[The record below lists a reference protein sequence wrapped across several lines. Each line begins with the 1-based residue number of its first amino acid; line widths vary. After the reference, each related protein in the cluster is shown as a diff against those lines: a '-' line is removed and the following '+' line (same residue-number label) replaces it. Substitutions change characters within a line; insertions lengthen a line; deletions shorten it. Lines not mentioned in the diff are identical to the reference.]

1 VAAAQSSTKQYRQS
15 SQCTAKSPRERLRQP
30 GGAPTAT
37 GSATVTGPSPRPRNS
52 RRQDTPSPRMPTV
65 EGEGELLGE
74 LAIADVFAL
83 RLAAQVMRHKAE
95 LDSHPLVADYFARLG
110 DVATGEL
117 AVRGDAL
124 SIIATPT
131 PVGLAP
137 GADAEDRRV
146 LGEYLTLLVANDR
159 LSAAL
164 RDLSRQ
170 LRARDCR

>member
-1 VAAAQSSTKQYRQS
+1 
-15 SQCTAKSPRERLRQP
+15 
-30 GGAPTAT
+30 
-37 GSATVTGPSPRPRNS
+37 
-52 RRQDTPSPRMPTV
+52 M
-65 EGEGELLGE
+65 EGDSELLAE
-74 LAIADVFAL
+74 LGVADVFAL

-95 LDSHPLVADYFARLG
+95 LDSHPLVADYFVRLG

-124 SIIATPT
+124 SVIPAAA

-137 GADAEDRRV
+137 DANAEDRRV

-159 LSAAL
+159 LPAAL